1 MAAPL
6 PAKQTVDGER
16 MLPQPA
22 ARVVEAWQG
31 RLRSCSPNPP
41 WKGTIMD
48 KWRSAKNST
57 IIRITA
63 SASTL
68 VALAALA
75 GAGVK
80 WN

>member
-1 MAAPL
+1 MASAFSDNL
-6 PAKQTVDGER
+6 QLGSSEHGRGGFGRVRQT
-16 MLPQPA
+16 P
-22 ARVVEAWQG
+22 VEG
-31 RLRSCSPNPP
+31 
-41 WKGTIMD
+41 KIMD

-75 GAGVK
+75 GAGFK
-80 WN
+80 W